1 MAEPLVPIVRD
12 RVDVAARTAGE
23 GGSEG
28 GQTGLHRQL
37 RQAGHLD
44 AQDALLSPGQPIQ
57 MHGQKRVGVAKASA
71 EAAPLDDVEVAR
83 LYAGVDPR
91 LARIVGELLGV
102 SGEPPTVAFL
112 RAVEAYQQKS
122 GIAAETPGVLD
133 AETVDGIRRKPL
145 RSATPE
151 LLRKL
156 IQISDSRT
164 TQSSYRASFRNGAD
178 ANEDGTGVK
187 HAMVSKTFLGK
198 SLTAHPMLHARLAAV
213 EARLRNDLQAL
224 LADPEENVS
233 LARHGIVGT
242 TEADL
247 GRWLGIHQPH
257 TGWRRGKGQGYH
269 RYGTA
274 LDVNRD
280 TNAWM
285 AVRSGLIVGGE
296 GTATSRSAAAFDR
309 QGLEVIDRAS
319 LFMTKRR
326 AELHVSTARTPEAA
340 ESRQCRTHGL
350 CAFDERSVRCAS
362 TAASCRAST
371 VCQQLGWCEPEQ
383 GRGPAVTGLWDGV
396 ERRDAACYAAT
407 CEGTPPCERWGACHT
422 DPLGGCVVA
431 PQEPVPCQTH
441 RVLGLTAT
449 ATSERAPDGQHYDAG
464 RLVDRDSRTAW
475 VAAEGKAA
483 GETVTI
489 RLPRP
494 ERVTRVYIRNSHE
507 LQDPTRGDLREHF
520 GRIIHAVVRAG
531 ATVEMFNDVR
541 TGVIGPPERYGIPV
555 VLPPTLTDTVT
566 IEVQLVSAGYERA
579 EPAITEVVIEACDAP
594 EAPPA
599 PRSP

>member
-1 MAEPLVPIVRD
+1 MIGLLNLALV
-12 RVDVAARTAGE
+12 
-23 GGSEG
+23 
-28 GQTGLHRQL
+28 L
-37 RQAGHLD
+37 
-44 AQDALLSPGQPIQ
+44 AQWFA
-57 MHGQKRVGVAKASA
+57 
-71 EAAPLDDVEVAR
+71 AAPVPPSGPRSLEHCPERISCSYGMCTQTAR
-83 LYAGVDPR
+83 GCRAGSDTDCR
-91 LARIVGELLGV
+91 LGV
-102 SGEPPTVAFL
+102 RCADHGACRFNPTTSECEQVPVDACAQSPACPVSGACVG
-112 RAVEAYQQKS
+112 Y
-122 GIAAETPGVLD
+122 
-133 AETVDGIRRKPL
+133 
-145 RSATPE
+145 
-151 LLRKL
+151 
-156 IQISDSRT
+156 
-164 TQSSYRASFRNGAD
+164 
-178 ANEDGTGVK
+178 
-187 HAMVSKTFLGK
+187 
-198 SLTAHPMLHARLAAV
+198 AAV
-213 EARLRNDLQAL
+213 EEYCTATDATC
-224 LADPEENVS
+224 AASV
-233 LARHGIVGT
+233 ACRH
-242 TEADL
+242 
-247 GRWLGIHQPH
+247 
-257 TGWRRGKGQGYH
+257 RGLCHAYQ
-269 RYGTA
+269 RYGCIVREG
-274 LDVNRD
+274 DCE
-280 TNAWM
+280 
-285 AVRSGLIVGGE
+285 RSGGCRVE
-296 GTATSRSAAAFDR
+296 GRCQQGTSAGDADSVPPVTFCIESVD
-309 QGLEVIDRAS
+309 GC
-319 LFMTKRR
+319 
-326 AELHVSTARTPEAA
+326 AR
-340 ESRQCRTHGL
+340 SRQCRTHGL

-464 RLVDRDSRTAW
+464 CLVDRDSRTAW